1 MSYKIAFTPQ
11 ASSDFEYW
19 KHTSPRTVEK
29 IKKML
34 LEMQEHPFTGTGKP
48 EALKY
53 QFAGA
58 WSRRI
63 NHKDRLVYQVN
74 GEIVTVFVLS
84 MRFHYDD
91 K

>member
-11 ASSDFEYW
+11 ASLDFEHW
-19 KHTSPRTVEK
+19 KQTSPKTADK

-34 LEMQEHPFTGTGKP
+34 IELQEHPFSGTGKP

-63 NHKDRLVYQVN
+63 SHKDRLIYQVN
-74 GEIVTVFVLS
+74 GEIITVFVIS
-84 MRFHYDD
+84 MRYHYDD